1 MICTCN
7 NNITLPN
14 IMMGITNSSFLVG
27 NSYSCSVDTEGSY
40 LVVAAN
46 GLISYCNEATF
57 NVNFSF

>member
-1 MICTCN
+1 
-7 NNITLPN
+7 
-14 IMMGITNSSFLVG
+14 MMGITNSSFLVG